1 MRCGTCAKT
10 TQVVAP
16 WARPNSGF
24 SLLMEALR
32 VTLCKA
38 MAVFQVAQLLGV
50 SDGRIWRTLD
60 PVWIRS
66 TSYQAVVCEHL
77 PGVAITFDEFHV
89 MQLVNKAVDGVR
101 CQEVKRAPELQRTRY
116 IQLKGKHA
124 WSRRQ
129 KAQFAELKSRN
140 LKTHRA
146 FRIKETL
153 REIFHNA
160 RSAAQAEPLLDRWY
174 SWARRCR
181 LEPIKAAA
189 KTLKNHWL
197 GLLNGG
203 A

>member
-1 MRCGTCAKT
+1 MDPWSLFTSRRGHNYISLFHDLDAQRVLYVCEGRKA
-10 TQVVAP
+10 QVVTQFAD
-16 WARPNSGF
+16 A
-24 SLLMEALR
+24 LEAHGACAENIR
-32 VTLCKA
+32 
-38 MAVFQVAQLLGV
+38 AVCM
-50 SDGRIWRTLD
+50 D
-60 PVWIRS
+60 RS
-66 TSYQAVVCEHL
+66 ASNQAGVCEHL
-77 PGVAITFDEFHV
+77 PGAATTFDEFHV
-89 MQLVNKAVDGVR
+89 MQLVDKAVDEVR
-101 CQEVKRAPELQRTRY
+101 RQEVKRDPELRRTRY
-116 IQLKGKHA
+116 TRLKDKHA
-124 WSRRQ
+124 WSHRQ

-153 REIFHNA
+153 RGIFHNA
-160 RSAAQAEPLLDRWY
+160 QSAAQAEPLLDRWY